1 MDKFVQTD
9 SILMLSGTPIVQ
21 FHSPFQSVP
30 QYSKFGVN
38 MTEHIAFENLPNATG
53 KWDDMRNGIIKKVR
67 EKMSGIRGE
76 AEEA

>member
-1 MDKFVQTD
+1 
-9 SILMLSGTPIVQ
+9 
-21 FHSPFQSVP
+21 
-30 QYSKFGVN
+30 